1 MNKNQQINNIIKQLR
16 NIINNE
22 DVNEKTKYK
31 ASCKEVNSDYKTPK
45 YQNIDLNRYQK
56 INNTVS
62 QYTSFDFKTNYGVG
76 NIKNLF
82 NHISTILMSQQ
93 ETINKLEQSIRE
105 INKKLPEEINKNPQ
119 VKLLEEE
126 VFENKQTCNNPFDD
140 V

>member
-1 MNKNQQINNIIKQLR
+1 MRLDFHVLNLTDNKVVIIHQR
-16 NIINNE
+16 QRQPGYCE
-22 DVNEKTKYK
+22 T
-31 ASCKEVNSDYKTPK
+31 NSDCKTPK
-45 YQNIDLNRYQK
+45 YQNFDLTRYQK

-82 NHISTILMSQQ
+82 NHISTILISKQ

-119 VKLLEEE
+119 VILLEEE
-126 VFENKQTCNNPFDD
+126 VFENKQTCNNLFDD

>member
-1 MNKNQQINNIIKQLR
+1 MKRL
-16 NIINNE
+16 
-22 DVNEKTKYK
+22 
-31 ASCKEVNSDYKTPK
+31 EVNLTISDPNSIIDIKYIKKQNKEPPGYCETNSVCKTPK
-45 YQNIDLNRYQK
+45 YHNIDFKHYQK

-82 NHISTILMSQQ
+82 NHISTILISQQ

>member
-1 MNKNQQINNIIKQLR
+1 MDEKQQIHD
-16 NIINNE
+16 IINQLHDIINIKYIKKQ
-22 DVNEKTKYK
+22 NTKP
-31 ASCKEVNSDYKTPK
+31 SCKEVNSVCKTPK
-45 YQNIDLNRYQK
+45 YHNIDFKHYQK